1 MTEKIMIA
9 GSGGQGVLT
18 LGLFLARIAAMEKKN
33 ATWLPAYGAEKRGG
47 FSHCSVI
54 ISDGEIFSPMV
65 ENPDTLIVF
74 DQRAYDTYKTRA
86 KADTVVI
93 ENSTLVTD
101 DNSSPGKKIKVPA
114 LEMANKL
121 DLAKVMN
128 VIVAGAYVAGKKV
141 LGSDNAMQTI
151 KASLGKKEAA
161 VMEKNIQA
169 FKAGMEFAEKN

>member
-18 LGLFLARIAAMEKKN
+18 LGLFLARVAAMEKKN

-54 ISDGEIFSPMV
+54 ISDEEIFSPMV

-74 DQRAYDTYKTRA
+74 DQRAYDSYKSRA
-86 KADTVVI
+86 KENTLVI
-93 ENSTLVTD
+93 ENSTLVKD
-101 DNSSPGKKIKVPA
+101 DAASPGKKIKLPA

-128 VIVAGAYVAGKKV
+128 VVVAGAYVAAKKV
-141 LGSDNAMQTI
+141 INAENALETI
-151 KASLGKKEAA
+151 KASLGKKESGVAK
-161 VMEKNIQA
+161 KNIDA
-169 FKAGMEFAEKN
+169 FKAGMEYAGKK